1 MSAFFCI
8 RKNAF
13 GQLVV
18 SQAVYP
24 DGLHIRDF
32 YRRRSMTGIGRA
44 GASEAGA
51 AGAANATDVS
61 GSSGGPSLFPGGRS
75 QSFDV
80 VLERMRSGPQ
90 DRTAALGNPT
100 SDVAAP
106 TRDEIK
112 AARRKMGGL
121 LEELEASR
129 RAATHAQTF
138 QQAQELI
145 DQVVKAG
152 STVLEYYADLP
163 ANLARRILPD
173 DRARRLRDDTL
184 NAAEECN
191 AVATRIIYEL
201 EDKRK
206 EALGW
211 LPKIRASGT
220 PAQVIG
226 AFKSVA
232 KHYAACM
239 EWWGKK
245 VLRSERTQSVCAA
258 TANLPSST
266 PEMRKAEEAALRL
279 HTGWALNTKCM
290 YLQARIALA
299 ELLID
304 SRASTIDPDV
314 REALLDESGRVRLLG
329 TFIEDVFPA
338 FVSTSQAVLYSDGAA
353 LDAEHRVVLEGVM
366 ERLSEFASGLSGIV
380 ASLRQVGTGA
390 EVPLQLLDEIVEGA
404 WVTANEV
411 MRLLA
416 LQPTTPATIEA
427 PAWAALPENTAGVSQ
442 GNSSRRKGKGK
453 ARDRRAAAA
462 GEGSSTA
469 SSSEPQL
476 ARPDTATAPTRKVI
490 VRSDLGTKK
499 LATTEEA
506 RASSAATEHLQVW
519 QAPPSKA
526 ALAGLLE
533 RLDKLLQFDLRA
545 QQRAVSQA
553 RQMKPEDAEHV
564 LERVITRLRTQ
575 ADEIDGCV
583 TALQEPRRRGLL
595 TPSQVPEVHDK
606 IVRLNGM
613 LSELQGQAR
622 SWKEQK
628 AAITSDCMKTYP
640 FPSQNYLEQ
649 LRAAGEL
656 ASVDPPRALKGEPG
670 KLFEIKL
677 QPKALRSGAMP
688 RPMWVHIHTEQPAR
702 ARQLATL
709 SDREFAA
716 CHVKSDEQRG
726 YNQHWQNARA
736 AEGHENVVIHRG
748 KLTPAFCRSLLSA
761 AAGQP
766 WQPLPDPGHVSAH
779 IARLGIS

>member
-1 MSAFFCI
+1 
-8 RKNAF
+8 
-13 GQLVV
+13 
-18 SQAVYP
+18 
-24 DGLHIRDF
+24 
-32 YRRRSMTGIGRA
+32 MTGIGRP
-44 GASEAGA
+44 GASEVGAVGAGNTE
-51 AGAANATDVS
+51 GVS
-61 GSSGGPSLFPGGRS
+61 GSSVEPSLFPGARS
-75 QSFDV
+75 QSFDAI
-80 VLERMRSGPQ
+80 LERMRSGPQ
-90 DRTAALGNPT
+90 DRIAALGNST

-112 AARRKMGGL
+112 AARQKMGSL

-129 RAATHAQTF
+129 RAATRAQNL
-138 QQAQELI
+138 QEAQELI

-152 STVLEYYADLP
+152 STLLEYYADLP

-184 NAAEECN
+184 DAAEECN
-191 AVATRIIYEL
+191 AVATQIVYEL
-201 EDKRK
+201 EKKRK

-211 LPKIRASGT
+211 LERIKGAGT
-220 PAQVIG
+220 PVQVSG
-226 AFKSVA
+226 SYKSVA
-232 KHYAACM
+232 NHYAAHM

-245 VLRSERTQSVCAA
+245 VLRLERIQSVCAA
-258 TANLPSST
+258 TAHLPSST

-279 HTGWALNTKCM
+279 HTGWALNTRCV
-290 YLQARIALA
+290 YLQTRIALA
-299 ELLID
+299 KLLID
-304 SRASTIDPDV
+304 SRASALDPDV
-314 REALLDESGRVRLLG
+314 RDALMDESGRVRLLE
-329 TFIEDVFPA
+329 TFVGDVFPA
-338 FVSTSQAVLYSDGAA
+338 FVSTCDAVLHRDGAV
-353 LDAEHRVVLEGVM
+353 LDAEHRAVLEGVM
-366 ERLSEFASGLSGIV
+366 ERLSEFASGLSGMV

-390 EVPLQLLDEIVEGA
+390 EVPLQLLDEIEEGA

-416 LQPTTPATIEA
+416 LQPTTPATIEP

-442 GNSSRRKGKGK
+442 GNSGRKGKGK
-453 ARDRRAAAA
+453 AKAKGRRAAAA

-499 LATTEEA
+499 LATMEEA
-506 RASSAATEHLQVW
+506 RASSAATEHLQMW
-519 QAPPSKA
+519 QAPPSKE

-533 RLDKLLQFDLRA
+533 RLDKLLQFDLPA
-545 QQRAVSQA
+545 QQSAVSQA

-564 LERVITRLRTQ
+564 LGRVITRLQTQ
-575 ADEIDGCV
+575 ADESEACV

-622 SWKEQK
+622 SLKAQK
-628 AAITSDCMKTYP
+628 AAIPSDCMKTYP
-640 FPSQNYLEQ
+640 FPSQKYLEQ

-656 ASVDPPRALKGEPG
+656 ESVDPPRALKGEPG

-677 QPKALRSGAMP
+677 QPRALRSGAMP
-688 RPMWVHIHTEQPAR
+688 RPMWGHIHTERPVHAS
-702 ARQLATL
+702 QLATL

-748 KLTPAFCRSLLSA
+748 KLTPAFCRSLLST
-761 AAGQP
+761 AAGQR
-766 WQPLPDPGHVSAH
+766 WQPLPDPQHVSAQLAQLR
-779 IARLGIS
+779 IE